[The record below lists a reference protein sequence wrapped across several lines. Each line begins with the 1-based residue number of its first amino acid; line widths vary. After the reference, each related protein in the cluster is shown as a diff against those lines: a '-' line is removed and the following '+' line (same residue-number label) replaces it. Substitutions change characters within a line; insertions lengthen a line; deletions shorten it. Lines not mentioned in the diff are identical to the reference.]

1 MTIYLLACTVAK
13 YTIISMSRDA
23 TSVKNL
29 VTIEHSVNRPIQFVP
44 TVVEIMKQLTV
55 KKSQR
60 NHSFHLVKT
69 VKNQKT
75 IAHNMVIWPLIGHAH
90 LSG

>member
-1 MTIYLLACTVAK
+1 M
-13 YTIISMSRDA
+13 
-23 TSVKNL
+23 N
-29 VTIEHSVNRPIQFVP
+29 
-44 TVVEIMKQLTV
+44 QLTV

-75 IAHNMVIWPLIGHAH
+75 IAHNMIIWPLIGHAH
-90 LSG
+90 LIRLNNLNSRSQYHITLKKTCEVFSWRNRKEHYLLQLECEVT